1 MLFASFLGDSFFTLL
16 LLMWF
21 AGFLLK
27 QFLTKNPDVK
37 DAANN
42 AAKATVLSLI
52 SRIFRK

>member
-16 LLMWF
+16 LFMWF
-21 AGFLLK
+21 VGFVLK
-27 QFLTKNPDVK
+27 HFLSKNPDVK
-37 DAANN
+37 EAANN